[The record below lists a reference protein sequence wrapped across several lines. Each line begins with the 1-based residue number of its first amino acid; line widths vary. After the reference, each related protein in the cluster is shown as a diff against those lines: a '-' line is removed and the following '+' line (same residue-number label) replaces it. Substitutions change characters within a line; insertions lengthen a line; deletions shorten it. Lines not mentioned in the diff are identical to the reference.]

1 MSLSQSLC
9 KYQHA
14 FFLQDPIT
22 GKLVNAD
29 YRISESAWLPA
40 NTDSAQDEKLR
51 QFRKRISIIT
61 GLTMERAEDIQYSN
75 YGIGGQYEV
84 RVYSAKNA
92 QNRIFDAK
100 LRFAFSVFQTMNVFL
115 TFLAALRYVNRKRR
129 W

>member
-1 MSLSQSLC
+1 
-9 KYQHA
+9 
-14 FFLQDPIT
+14 
-22 GKLVNAD
+22 
-29 YRISESAWLPA
+29 
-40 NTDSAQDEKLR
+40 
-51 QFRKRISIIT
+51 
-61 GLTMERAEDIQYSN
+61 MERAEDIQYSN

-92 QNRIFDAK
+92 QNHIFDAK